1 MPALMKAF
9 PYITAHYKSGIH
21 AFNTAWT
28 MLIRCLGD
36 VFTVSFTPNII
47 DRRSVYRK
55 QLK

>member
-9 PYITAHYKSGIH
+9 PYITTHYRSDIH

-28 MLIRCLGD
+28 ALIHCLGD
-36 VFTVSFTPNII
+36 VFTVSFTPNMI
-47 DRRSVYRK
+47 DRWSVYWQ